1 MFQRISLSKA
11 GKHWI
16 LSLIAGFLLIF
27 CSLFAVNVKAIHLMQ
42 TDKIRESEK
51 ITDTVRRSIDHYL
64 FTLKESA
71 SELMLNNQNMV
82 LQSAENRKEFI
93 SSSSYK
99 FSELMYN
106 IKMANALVEDIYIYY
121 PKQDYIVGTEGNYQ
135 SKSYYLLSNHLM
147 EEGFFEWKTEVLE
160 SERTGFFFEE
170 LKGGEQKLYFRQ
182 RMPAGM
188 ESKSLSV
195 LVICVDGEEF
205 ARLLDMTLPHDGST
219 SIAVFNDENKLYQEG
234 IDAEAP
240 PWEEILP
247 ILENAGNGMQ
257 EIEQQS
263 YIGWQILSDYNSF
276 NYVVVSD
283 KAALL
288 SHITPIQHLLIAGI
302 LFCTAAGLFLSLF
315 LSFRHHMSVEKTI
328 DSLNE
333 KIIWNLKEDM
343 LIDIINQR
351 LTDGNSI
358 MILLQTSGITLDYIY
373 YRFLVADV
381 SFEKNKN
388 QIKRWLFNSGKIL
401 EQEFGSVDVIPALI
415 GGKAVFLL
423 NYDASEYELD
433 PVSRLEELFQKECG
447 SKAAA
452 RYSEEFMSPA
462 QIAVIYEQ
470 TVLVFQEQLGLI
482 EEASSAQGKE
492 GEILLERWRRAV
504 SFREYGSA
512 AGMIPEL
519 VDKYISVI
527 PDSYMRMS
535 RQYSLVNETFQ
546 CAETEDKRHHTFQS
560 ASYLSMMKSCTGI
573 QEVSKCLQ
581 DILCSLEKT
590 NNQFTSNQKD
600 RLAYKIR
607 RIIEE
612 NYNQHYLGL
621 CYISE
626 QVNVSTSYVSKV
638 FKEEYGTGVVE
649 YMNWLRIDH
658 AKKIMKEQEL
668 TVKEIAEKVGFTS
681 DIHFI
686 RIFKKY
692 EDITPGVYQK
702 QSR

>member
-1 MFQRISLSKA
+1 MFRKLSLSKL

-27 CSLFAVNVKAIHLMQ
+27 CSLFAVNVKGIHLMQ

-51 ITDTVRRSIDHYL
+51 ITETVRRSVDHYL

-71 SELMLNNQNMV
+71 SELMLNNQNMA
-82 LQSAENRKEFI
+82 LQSAEDRKEFI
-93 SSSSYK
+93 SSASYRY
-99 FSELMYN
+99 SELMYN
-106 IKMANALVEDIYIYY
+106 IKMANALVEDIFVYY
-121 PKQDYIVGTEGNYQ
+121 PELDYVVGTEGNYL

-147 EEGFFEWKTEVLE
+147 EEGYSDWKTGVLE

-170 LKGGEQKLYFRQ
+170 TKEGEQKLYFRQ
-182 RMPAGM
+182 CMPARL
-188 ESKSLSV
+188 ESKSLSM
-195 LVICVDGEEF
+195 LVICVNGEEF

-219 SIAVFNDENKLYQEG
+219 SIAVFNDKNELYQEG

-247 ILENAGNGMQ
+247 LLENAGNGMQ
-257 EIEQQS
+257 KIEQQS
-263 YIGWQILSDYNSF
+263 YIGWQILSDYGSF

-288 SHITPIQHLLIAGI
+288 SHITSIQHLLIAGI

-315 LSFRHHMSVEKTI
+315 LSFKHHISVEKTI

-333 KIIWNLKEDM
+333 KIIWNLKEDV
-343 LIDIINQR
+343 LTDIVNQR

-358 MILLQTSGITLDYIY
+358 MILLQASGITLDYIY

-388 QIKRWLFNSGKIL
+388 RIKDWIVNSGKTL

-415 GGKAVFLL
+415 GGKTVFLL
-423 NYDASEYELD
+423 NYDVSEYD
-433 PVSRLEELFQKECG
+433 FVSKLKELFQNEYG
-447 SKAAA
+447 TQAAA
-452 RYSEEFMSPA
+452 WYSEEFMSPA

-470 TVLVFQEQLGLI
+470 TVLTFQEQLGLA
-482 EEASSAQGKE
+482 EEMSSGQGRE
-492 GEILLERWRRAV
+492 GEILLERWKRAL
-504 SFREYGSA
+504 SFREYDSA
-512 AGMIPEL
+512 AGMVPEL
-519 VDKYISVI
+519 IDKYVSIV
-527 PDSYMRMS
+527 PDSYIRVS
-535 RQYSLVNETFQ
+535 RQYALVNEAFQ
-546 CAETEDKRHHTFQS
+546 CVEAEDERHHTS
-560 ASYLSMMKSCTGI
+560 HAASYLSMMKNCAGI

-581 DILCSLEKT
+581 DILGSLERA
-590 NNQFTSNQKD
+590 NSRFTSNQKD
-600 RLAYKIR
+600 RLAYKIK

-621 CYISE
+621 CYIAE

-649 YMNWLRIDH
+649 YMNRLRIDQ
-658 AKKIMKEQEL
+658 AKKIMKSQEL

-692 EDITPGVYQK
+692 ENITPGVYQK
-702 QSR
+702 QSK